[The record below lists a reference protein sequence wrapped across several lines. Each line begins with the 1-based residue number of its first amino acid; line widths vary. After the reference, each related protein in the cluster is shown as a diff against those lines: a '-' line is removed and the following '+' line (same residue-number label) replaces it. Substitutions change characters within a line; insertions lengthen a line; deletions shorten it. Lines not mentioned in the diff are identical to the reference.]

1 MTIASGV
8 AETKPQLAALLAP
21 ESPAAL
27 VATSMA
33 QIGEAAAKGGN
44 PDSETTAKLGLL
56 GATSP
61 LEPEPFL
68 VEAALAERSG
78 DYGRAERLLRQAR
91 WRNPRSTAARYLLA
105 DVWLRENK
113 IVEGLGEMATL
124 TRLLPS
130 ASVQLVPALAEYARS
145 PGAREKLVTIL
156 QPNPQLKRPLLNAL
170 AADPDNAELILSLAG
185 PDARSTDKDAQSWK
199 ARLLAG
205 FVKRNDFVRAYSL
218 WRAFAGLAP
227 GSSPLLFNGNFSASP
242 APPPFNWSY
251 NSSSAGVAEPGGGKV
266 RILYYGRD
274 DSSLVSQIL
283 LLKPG
288 AYAFVAPVSGTPA
301 PNALA
306 WTLTCIDSNAEIMNV
321 TLSGDST
328 AAKFTV
334 PAGCTAQ
341 MLSLN
346 GRSQDM
352 PQDSDIQIGP
362 VTLERTGA

>member
-1 MTIASGV
+1 LVALLLAGEVTRMTVASGV
-8 AETKPQLAALLAP
+8 AETKPQLASRLAP

-44 PDSETTAKLGLL
+44 PDSDTTAKLRLL

-78 DYGRAERLLRQAR
+78 DYGRAERLLRKAR

-205 FVKRNDFVRAYSL
+205 FVKRNDFVRAYTL

-227 GSSPLLFNGNFSASP
+227 CCSTATSLLRQHLRPLTGLTIPAVRASP
-242 APPPFNWSY
+242 S
-251 NSSSAGVAEPGGGKV
+251 
-266 RILYYGRD
+266 
-274 DSSLVSQIL
+274 
-283 LLKPG
+283 
-288 AYAFVAPVSGTPA
+288 PA
-301 PNALA
+301 AARFESFTMAATIRA
-306 WTLTCIDSNAEIMNV
+306 W
-321 TLSGDST
+321 
-328 AAKFTV
+328 F
-334 PAGCTAQ
+334 P
-341 MLSLN
+341 
-346 GRSQDM
+346 RSCC
-352 PQDSDIQIGP
+352 
-362 VTLERTGA
+362 